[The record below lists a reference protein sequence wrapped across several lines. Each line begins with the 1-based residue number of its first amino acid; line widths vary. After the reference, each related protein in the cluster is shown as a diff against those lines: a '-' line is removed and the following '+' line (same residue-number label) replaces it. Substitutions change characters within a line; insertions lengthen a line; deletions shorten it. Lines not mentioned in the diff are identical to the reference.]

1 MVKIV
6 VHFDIFSMLKR
17 PSAMENVLEN
27 NLKGQIDP
35 W

>member
-1 MVKIV
+1 MFKIV
-6 VHFDIFSMLKR
+6 VHFEIFSMRKR
-17 PSAMENVLEN
+17 PSEMENVLEN